1 MSLPI
6 TLPYGLIAV
15 YGTGTATG
23 SSVGFTL
30 FDQQSDVRFG
40 VVEQVYPG
48 AVFVYNGDSI
58 IFRDEDVSMRLRYSN
73 YPYTFLPDS
82 LVTKESP
89 LP

>member
-15 YGTGTATG
+15 YGTGTQV

-30 FDQQSDVRFG
+30 FNQQSKVRFG

-48 AVFVYNGDSI
+48 AVYVYQGDNIMFSE
-58 IFRDEDVSMRLRYSN
+58 DEVFERIRYNN

-82 LVTKESP
+82 LVTIEVP